1 MFENKIRELF
11 FENCVW
17 EKSLSFQNKKGKKKH
32 RKDGKMGDWKFLR
45 VKLNILRDLSAKT
58 TILQIRRINHWT
70 KTKRRMLWRDPCDNH
85 WWVNS
90 GNAIFKGLF
99 SFFLPCVPI
108 ENRHVVRYFVDTVLD
123 PPLPSEKRHV
133 NFSDSIACTWSASF
147 DLFLFF
153 WYFLVESYTFLPEN
167 RIFYCSVS
175 HVSEIETY

>member
-1 MFENKIRELF
+1 MKIRLENYFLKIA
-11 FENCVW
+11 FEKKVW
-17 EKSLSFQNKKGKKKH
+17 VFKRRKAKKKH
-32 RKDGKMGDWKFLR
+32 GKDGKMGDWKFLR

-70 KTKRRMLWRDPCDNH
+70 KTKRWMLWRDPCDNH
-85 WWVNS
+85 WSVNS
-90 GNAIFKGLF
+90 GNTIFKGLF

-147 DLFLFF
+147 ALIFFSGVLHISAREPNFL
-153 WYFLVESYTFLPEN
+153 L
-167 RIFYCSVS
+167 
-175 HVSEIETY
+175 